1 MFVHEIKATGK
12 IAKHPG
18 DLNWFKILEHI
29 AVYDGA
35 IQCSQTI
42 KVLNLAPPS
51 VSQHIKS
58 LTLGCV
64 IESEKGVRSYSY
76 ILNKPC

>member
-1 MFVHEIKATGK
+1 MELKQLEK
-12 IAKHPG
+12 IAKHLG
-18 DLNWFKILEHI
+18 DLNRLKILEDI

-58 LTLGCV
+58 LTLGGV